1 MVQYYLN
8 VPTYMEIALVAL
20 HFKEFEILKYI
31 IYKHRILTAEKSYP
45 YMPTGDSWCMQDQWG
60 FCDNSN
66 LEKNNVF
73 KLYNKQY
80 KKSQEY

>member
-45 YMPTGDSWCMQDQWG
+45 YMPTGDS
-60 FCDNSN
+60 
-66 LEKNNVF
+66 
-73 KLYNKQY
+73 
-80 KKSQEY
+80 

>member
-1 MVQYYLN
+1 MPMDQYYLN

-66 LEKNNVF
+66 LEK
-73 KLYNKQY
+73 KQRF
-80 KKSQEY
+80 